1 MKKVMEEER
10 YVFPLESIKKHA
22 LWIKYHH
29 SDNPAFVSEYLSELL
44 EANDLSDSGE
54 PDALQIKDIIA
65 EMSDPESSN
74 KYSPEA
80 KKSKTGLL
88 KNAEAANTLRKMPD
102 EIYLRKQ
109 IEDFYLPKQ
118 LVESI
123 LENGGIP
130 DKSEESLV
138 GIGFLDIADYTYLSK
153 FLTPME
159 NQIVLNGL
167 YAAFSWVLKRHHGY
181 LNKIEGD
188 SLMFHYGGNIDPYV
202 KNLTEEE
209 ARVYIAKELFYTCV
223 EMQRVSFLFNEANDS
238 FLYGN
243 KSEDIHD
250 QVTRAFEIIK
260 SMRNSDLG
268 QSINAFYQIRIRIG
282 ASVGQVTMGNFGP
295 EGSKQWD
302 IIGVPV
308 IVAKRMETTAPVG
321 GFRISESMFDVLKS
335 RGVVDEYYRRFKREA
350 SALFSSFREITEDE
364 LFNLSTV
371 TLKEKKSAKFI
382 TYSIQ
387 VNPGLPEAIMLQV
400 DLLLSRGEAGAD
412 RIIDLLQYFRGNK
425 FVIDKIEEAF
435 IERKI
440 DLRKA
445 ELYQLI
451 LPNQY
456 KIIIHEADED
466 EERVKKTIEKEYTL
480 YDIFQ
485 LLGKLQD
492 TIKFDFEFNEGSEL
506 SFSNYR
512 EYMAKL
518 KDITIKKNSIKEK
531 RVYQRSHFYNY
542 IFPMIFLSI
551 RASIVEY
558 QNKDAELTEV

>member
-1 MKKVMEEER
+1 MKKEMKEER

-29 SDNPAFVSEYLSELL
+29 NDNPSFVSEYLSELL

-54 PDALQIKDIIA
+54 SDALQIRDIIV
-65 EMSDPESSN
+65 EMSDLVSSN
-74 KYSPEA
+74 KYSSEET
-80 KKSKTGLL
+80 KSKSGLL
-88 KNAEAANTLRKMPD
+88 KNEEAANTLHEVSD
-102 EIYLRKQ
+102 EFYLRKQ

-118 LVESI
+118 LVDAI

-159 NQIVLNGL
+159 NQVVLNGL

-223 EMQRVSFLFNEANDS
+223 EMQRVAFLFNEANDS

-243 KSEDIHD
+243 KSEDIQD
-250 QVTRAFEIIK
+250 QVTRAFEIIG
-260 SMRNSDLG
+260 SMRNSELA

-308 IVAKRMETTAPVG
+308 IIAKRMETTAPVG

-335 RGVVDEYYRRFKREA
+335 RGIVEEYYRRFKREA
-350 SALFSSFREITEDE
+350 SALFSSFQEITEDG

-371 TLKEKKSAKFI
+371 TLKEKKSAKFV

-387 VNPGLPEAIMLQV
+387 VNPGLPEAIMRQV

-440 DLRKA
+440 HLRKA
-445 ELYQLI
+445 ELYHFI

-456 KIIIHEADED
+456 KMIIHDAGED
-466 EERVKKTIEKEYTL
+466 EESVKNTIEKEYTL

-492 TIKFDFEFNEGSEL
+492 TIKGDFEFSDGPDL
-506 SFSNYR
+506 SFSDYR
-512 EYMAKL
+512 EYMEEL
-518 KDITIKKNSIKEK
+518 KDLTIKKNSFKEK
-531 RVYQRSHFYNY
+531 RVFQRSHFYNY
-542 IFPMIFLSI
+542 IFPMIFLSM

>member
-1 MKKVMEEER
+1 VNKKIERER

-22 LWIKYHH
+22 LWIKYHYI
-29 SDNPAFVSEYLSELL
+29 DNPSFVAEYLGELL
-44 EANDLSDSGE
+44 DANDLSDSGE
-54 PDALQIKDIIA
+54 PDALQIRDIIA
-65 EMSDPESSN
+65 EMSDLASSN
-74 KYSPEA
+74 KYSSEA
-80 KKSKTGLL
+80 AKSKSGLL
-88 KNAEAANTLRKMPD
+88 ENAEAVNTHHRIPN
-102 EIYLRKQ
+102 EFYLRKQ

-159 NQIVLNGL
+159 NQVILNGL

-188 SLMFHYGGNIDPYV
+188 SLMFHYGGNIDPHV

-209 ARVYIAKELFYTCV
+209 ARVYITKELFYTCV
-223 EMQRVSFLFNEANDS
+223 EMQRVAFLFNEAKDS
-238 FLYGN
+238 FLYDN
-243 KSEDIHD
+243 KSEVIKD
-250 QVTRAFEIIK
+250 QVARAFEIIK
-260 SMRNSDLG
+260 SMRNSELA

-308 IVAKRMETTAPVG
+308 IIAKRMETTAPVG

-335 RGVVDEYYRRFKREA
+335 SGIVEEYYRRFKREA

-371 TLKEKKSAKFI
+371 TLKEKKSAKFV

-387 VNPGLPEAIMLQV
+387 VNPGLPEAIMQQV
-400 DLLLSRGEAGAD
+400 DLLLSMGEAGAD

-445 ELYQLI
+445 ELYQFI

-456 KIIIHEADED
+456 KMIMHDTGED
-466 EERVKKTIEKEYTL
+466 EESVKNTIEKEYTL

-492 TIKFDFEFNEGSEL
+492 TIKDDFESNEGADL

-512 EYMAKL
+512 EYMAEL
-518 KDITIKKNSIKEK
+518 KDLTIKKNSFKEK
-531 RVYQRSHFYNY
+531 RVFQRSHFYNY
-542 IFPMIFLSI
+542 IFPMIFLSM